1 MAAYYTFN
9 VNYPPKYAM
18 LLGLLQCLV
27 LQEQYTK
34 PTSKKWALL
43 VAKIRKAMED
53 CPDTSDDEGEPPKKK
68 KAAEQPQTTPE
79 PDSKKTI
86 AKAAANEAT
95 AK

>member
-1 MAAYYTFN
+1 
-9 VNYPPKYAM
+9 M

-53 CPDTSDDEGEPPKKK
+53 CPETSDDEGEPPKKK
-68 KAAEQPQTTPE
+68 KAAEQPQAAPE
-79 PDSKKTI
+79 PDSKKTT
-86 AKAAANEAT
+86 AKAAANETT